1 MRRNYISP
9 EYKYVPVCGTYN
21 MLEQTSFFGSKML
34 EIEDLINI
42 SNDNIVYYQSDTKE
56 QISYLLEKNLQP
68 IVYSTIADKKANHT
82 ITLGESQSDLQKS
95 QNARW
100 VIRVNLKTI
109 LTNYLFATLKKYRT
123 FEGVKNNMTIYN
135 NIDSGITEY
144 ITKNVLNRYKYSSL
158 QFFVNYKSFS
168 QTDTLKHDNTFME
181 MFNTSLI
188 TSKAQVLLDSDEK
201 ILTIIFNQE
210 KNASEY
216 NFDYYFNLVFEKV

>member
-9 EYKYVPVCGTYN
+9 EYKYVPAYGTYN
-21 MLEQTSFFGSKML
+21 MVEQTSFFGSKML

-42 SNDNIVYYQSDTKE
+42 SNENIIYYQSDIKE

-68 IVYSTIADKKANHT
+68 IVYSTVSDKKTNHT
-82 ITLGESQSDLQKS
+82 ITLGESQSELQKS

-100 VIRVNLKTI
+100 VIKIDLKTI
-109 LTNYLFATLKKYRT
+109 LTNYLFATLKKHRT

-135 NIDSGITEY
+135 NIDFAITEY
-144 ITKNVLNRYKYSSL
+144 INKNVLNRYKYSSL

-168 QTDTLKHDNTFME
+168 QADTLKHDNTFTE
-181 MFNTSLI
+181 ISNTTLI
-188 TSKAQVLLDSDEK
+188 TSKAQVLIDSDGK
-201 ILTIIFNQE
+201 NLTIIFNQE